1 MTMGASVGSV
11 KREPDSEER
20 DDSFEDSFLLAC
32 LLELFRSHMS
42 AAVSRSFFY
51 FLGPPLLF
59 LTAADSWPC
68 FPASPGR
75 AWRLPSYTRKTS
87 WASSPA
93 APYNPGNRLL
103 SADTWINWTLAWFC
117 INIYLYAKFFPLTSK
132 PHAQTQGFI
141 LIYTSSSSRGRGLA
155 GVFIQSGE
163 EVACK
168 SRRGTQTWAEPISW
182 HIGRFWKYMHPMI
195 SVRMRH

>member
-93 APYNPGNRLL
+93 APYNPGNRWVYCQRTHESTGLL
-103 SADTWINWTLAWFC
+103 L
-117 INIYLYAKFFPLTSK
+117 
-132 PHAQTQGFI
+132 GFVSI
-141 LIYTSSSSRGRGLA
+141 FICTPSSSLSHQNHTRKHRDPYWSTHHHHQGGGAWLVYLSKAERKLRVKVDEA
-155 GVFIQSGE
+155 HKHELNQS
-163 EVACK
+163 V
-168 SRRGTQTWAEPISW
+168 GT
-182 HIGRFWKYMHPMI
+182 
-195 SVRMRH
+195 